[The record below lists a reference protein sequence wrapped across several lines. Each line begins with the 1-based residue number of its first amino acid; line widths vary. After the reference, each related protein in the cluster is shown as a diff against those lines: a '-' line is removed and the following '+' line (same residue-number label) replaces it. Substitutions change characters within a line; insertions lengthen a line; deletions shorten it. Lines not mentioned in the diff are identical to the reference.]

1 MNNSE
6 TTERCNCCRDD
17 FPISAMVSIDDVLL
31 CEDCYEHETMAC
43 DHCGERIWCSDSV
56 CDDSTNIC
64 QACYDEY
71 YTRCDSCNCLI
82 RNEDACYIDRDDDTP
97 YCCNCFEQIED
108 SRKAIQNYYYKPD
121 PIFHGNG
128 KRFLGVELEI
138 DIGGECSSNAREL
151 LDIANNDDDGNMY
164 IKHDGSLE
172 EGMELV
178 THPMTLSYHI
188 DIMPWKDVMSM
199 AVELGYRSHQ
209 TATCGLHVHVNRDSL
224 GCDEEQQEETIGRI
238 LFFVENHWDE
248 LLKFSRRTNSQME
261 QWAARYGRKDSPKEQ
276 MDHVKKSY
284 SGRYKAINL
293 LNRATIEF
301 RLFRGTLRYNTLIAT
316 LQLVHEICEVAFY
329 MSDEEM
335 SRLTWSDFVIRIG
348 GQNYPELVQY
358 LKERRLYVS
367 EPVTC
372 EEDM

>member
-1 MNNSE
+1 
-6 TTERCNCCRDD
+6 
-17 FPISAMVSIDDVLL
+17 
-31 CEDCYEHETMAC
+31 
-43 DHCGERIWCSDSV
+43 
-56 CDDSTNIC
+56 
-64 QACYDEY
+64 
-71 YTRCDSCNCLI
+71 
-82 RNEDACYIDRDDDTP
+82 
-97 YCCNCFEQIED
+97 
-108 SRKAIQNYYYKPD
+108 
-121 PIFHGNG
+121 
-128 KRFLGVELEI
+128 
-138 DIGGECSSNAREL
+138 
-151 LDIANNDDDGNMY
+151 
-164 IKHDGSLE
+164 
-172 EGMELV
+172 
-178 THPMTLSYHI
+178 
-188 DIMPWKDVMSM
+188 
-199 AVELGYRSHQ
+199 
-209 TATCGLHVHVNRDSL
+209 
-224 GCDEEQQEETIGRI
+224 
-238 LFFVENHWDE
+238 
-248 LLKFSRRTNSQME
+248 
-261 QWAARYGRKDSPKEQ
+261 